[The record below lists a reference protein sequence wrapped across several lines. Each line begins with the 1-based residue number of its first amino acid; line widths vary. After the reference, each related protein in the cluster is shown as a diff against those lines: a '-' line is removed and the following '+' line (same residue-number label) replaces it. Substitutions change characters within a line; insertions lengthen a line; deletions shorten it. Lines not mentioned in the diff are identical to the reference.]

1 MVSHLKS
8 RKTEVVRML
17 KEEVLIRIFGLWRRG
32 SDGRIERIASPKIV
46 RSLSA
51 HGECQ
56 RWSQAV
62 SHMQH
67 KTIESQGN

>member
-1 MVSHLKS
+1 
-8 RKTEVVRML
+8 ML
-17 KEEVLIRIFGLWRRG
+17 KEKVLIRIFGLWRRG
-32 SDGRIERIASPKIV
+32 SDCRLEKIASPKIV

-56 RWSQAV
+56 RWSQAM

-67 KTIESQGN
+67 KMIKSQGN